1 MVSAPQAANQNQ
13 SRILVIACGALAREI
28 QTLKSLNEWQHVE
41 LTCLDAELHNRPDQI
56 VPKLREKLAS
66 CRDEYEH
73 IFVGYADCGTGGA
86 LDRLLE
92 EENIPRLP
100 GAHCYAFYT
109 GQEEF
114 ADMAEAELGTFYLT
128 DFLARHFD
136 RLIVSGMGLDRHPEI
151 RDMMFS
157 HYRRVVYLSQRVDP
171 ELMERAEKAAAY
183 LDLPLEHRHTGYGE
197 LESSLREQ
205 VIAVA

>member
-1 MVSAPQAANQNQ
+1 MRSGSEVTVQDS

-28 QTLKSLNEWQHVE
+28 QALKSLNDWHHIE

-56 VPKLREKLAS
+56 VPKLREKLDVY
-66 CRDEYEH
+66 REKYEH

-100 GAHCYAFYT
+100 GAHCYAFYA

-114 ADMAEAELGTFYLT
+114 SDMAAAELGTFYLT
-128 DFLARHFD
+128 DFLARHFE

-157 HYRRVVYLSQRVDP
+157 HYRRLVYLSQRFDA
-171 ELMERAEKAAAY
+171 ELLERAERAAAY
-183 LDLPLEHRHTGYGE
+183 LELPLEHRHTGYGE

-205 VIAVA
+205 VIAIA